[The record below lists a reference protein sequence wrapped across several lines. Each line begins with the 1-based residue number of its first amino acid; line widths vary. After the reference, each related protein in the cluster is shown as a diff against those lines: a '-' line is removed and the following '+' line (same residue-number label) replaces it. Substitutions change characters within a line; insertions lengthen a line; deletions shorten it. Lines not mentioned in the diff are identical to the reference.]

1 MPSNSDDLKKKLGK
15 CLKDIILKITRV
27 FFFKFGIEVEVEESI
42 VNALYGLRITDQLF
56 KSYAFTRVVLN
67 RLPNANFNAKLKK
80 KTLYGSNTFILK
92 KIH

>member
-1 MPSNSDDLKKKLGK
+1 
-15 CLKDIILKITRV
+15 LKDIILKITRV
-27 FFFKFGIEVEVEESI
+27 FFKFGIEVGVEESI

-67 RLPNANFNAKLKK
+67 RLPNANFNAKFKK
-80 KTLYGSNTFILK
+80 KTLYGSNTFIKKK